1 VRALTPLSSLAV
13 PVAMKVVLVS
23 TLPLGPLMLVVGVW
37 SWMPKDSNFLVALV
51 GSLPPVTAKVLAMTW
66 SSRLPVM
73 VTGSDQAV
81 EVALAEASEA

>member
-13 PVAMKVVLVS
+13 PVAMKVVLAS

-37 SWMPKDSNFLVALV
+37 SSTLNDSNFLIALV
-51 GSLPPVTAKVLAMTW
+51 ASLPPVTAKVLAITC

-73 VTGSDQAV
+73 VTGSVQAV
-81 EVALAEASEA
+81 EVALAVAREA